1 MSPLMGRRQR
11 AGASWPRAFACRCLL
26 VIAALCLPA
35 RAFTQ
40 DQDQQA
46 IFELVVNGVTH
57 GDTLVLLRGDDVLI
71 GTTSLSNT
79 GLQTFTGRREQVAG
93 QEFVSLKSLSPALTF
108 AVDERDLRLRV
119 DAASQLLP
127 TRVRDLRSLPP
138 RDLTYRSDRSAFVN
152 YGVGWSGGG
161 DFDIAAES
169 GARIGGALFHSTLS
183 GDNQGL
189 TRGLTSVTVD
199 ERSSLRRWVFGDSFA
214 RTDMLGG
221 SAVVAGITVSKEF
234 GVDPYFVGHPRLSVA
249 TPVTTPSVVEVY
261 VNDRLV
267 SQQQVA
273 PGQLDLQNLPLTRG
287 RNDARV
293 IVRDAFGD
301 TREFST
307 GYYLSTT
314 ALARG
319 LHSYQYSFGSV
330 RDAVGSESWRY
341 TSPALL
347 ARHRYGL
354 TDMVT
359 VGGRVEATTG
369 LFGGGPS
376 LNLRLP
382 VGELEAAA
390 GFSNT
395 VAGTATASVISWV
408 YSGRPISG
416 GASLGRFGERYTT
429 VGTVNDD
436 LRPRRQLTVFA
447 SAPVA
452 PRVNLSIQHSH
463 ETLRDATS
471 QGRTSLLASARLNQH
486 ADLTISAARVRTPQG
501 RGNELFAG
509 ITVPFG
515 RSAVTTSLVHDTAGT
530 RSGLEVMRS
539 LPVGSGYGYQLRAE
553 GGSRNQIAGVA
564 QLQNRYGRYELRR
577 EIIAGDD
584 SIRLH
589 AAGALVGIGGGI
601 FATRPVRN
609 SFALVQVPGVSGVRG
624 FVSNQEVG
632 QTDRNGNLL
641 IPELE
646 AYYGN
651 ILQIADEDI
660 PLDYSVRGTR
670 MALAPPF
677 RGGALATFSVSPTRR
692 IAGTIVIADASGER
706 VPSHGRLTLSVNND
720 PVSSPIGSAG
730 EFYFEN
736 LQEGTFDAVVEDAL
750 GSCSLS
756 IVVRRSEHA
765 VLNLGSLRCTSRP

>member
-1 MSPLMGRRQR
+1 MSPLTRRRQR
-11 AGASWPRAFACRCLL
+11 TEASWPRVLACRCLL
-26 VIAALCLPA
+26 AIALLALPA
-35 RAFTQ
+35 RAFT
-40 DQDQQA
+40 QDQQA

-71 GTTSLSNT
+71 GTSNLSNT
-79 GLQTFTGRREQVAG
+79 GLQTFSGRREQVAG
-93 QEFVSLKSLSPALTF
+93 QEFVSLRSLAPALTF
-108 AVDERDLRLRV
+108 AVDERELRLRI
-119 DAASQLLP
+119 DAATQLLP
-127 TRVRDLRSLPP
+127 ARVRDLRGLPP

-169 GARIGGALFHSTLS
+169 GARIGGALLHSTLS
-183 GDNQGL
+183 GDRQGF

-214 RTDMLGG
+214 RTDALGG
-221 SAVVAGITVSKEF
+221 SVFIAGITVSKEF

-293 IVRDAFGD
+293 VVRDAFGD
-301 TREFST
+301 SREFST

-319 LHSYQYSFGSV
+319 LHSYQYSFGSI

-354 TDMVT
+354 TDVMT
-359 VGGRVEATTG
+359 VGARVEATAG
-369 LFGGGPS
+369 LLGGGPS

-382 VGELEAAA
+382 VGELEGAV
-390 GFSNT
+390 GISNS
-395 VAGTATASVISWV
+395 VAGTGAASTVSWV

-416 GASLGRFGERYTT
+416 GASLSRFGDRYTT
-429 VGTVNDD
+429 VHTGSED
-436 LRPRRQLTVFA
+436 LRPLRQLTLFA

-452 PRVNLSIQHSH
+452 PRVNLTVQHNN

-471 QGRTSLLASARLNQH
+471 QGRTGLLASARLNQH
-486 ADLTISAARVRTPQG
+486 ADLTISAARVRSAQG
-501 RGNELFAG
+501 RSSELYAG
-509 ITVPFG
+509 VTIPFG
-515 RSAVTTSLVHDTAGT
+515 RSSATTSVVHDAAGS
-530 RSGLEVMRS
+530 RSGVEVMRS
-539 LPVGSGYGYQLRAE
+539 LPVGLGYGYQLRAE
-553 GGSRNQIAGVA
+553 GGSRNMVSGVA
-564 QLQNRYGRYELRR
+564 QLQGRYGRYELRR
-577 EIIAGDD
+577 EVLAGDD
-584 SIRLH
+584 SIRVH

-677 RGGALATFSVSPTRR
+677 RGGALATFSVSQTRR
-692 IAGTIVIADASGER
+692 ISGTILIVDASGER
-706 VPSHGRLTLSVNND
+706 VPSHGLLTVTVNNEAIAS
-720 PVSSPIGSAG
+720 PVGSAG

-736 LQEGTFDAVVEDAL
+736 LPEGTFDAVVEDAL
-750 GSCSLS
+750 GSCSLAM
-756 IVVRRSEHA
+756 VVRRYEA
-765 VLNLGSLRCTSRP
+765 AALNLGTLRCTSTP